1 MEYRD
6 YYKVLDLQRT
16 ATKDEINKQYRRLAR
31 KYHPDLNPGDKAAEA
46 RFKEINE
53 AHEVL
58 SDDEKRKQYDAIGPT
73 GGRPGFDLRTYAQR
87 AARSQTRAPGEVPTG
102 ANGAGGEGFSD
113 FFQSIFGQ
121 TAARPGARQAAGAAK
136 PRRGDD
142 IEQPVEVTLE
152 EAFSGGQRVFTLTGQ
167 DRCPKCNGSGLDAE
181 GKTCTNCK
189 GSGWTSFSRRL
200 EVKIP
205 AGVRDNARI
214 RIAAEGN
221 PGVGA
226 GPRGDLYLV
235 VMLKPHPRL
244 RREEDDLLEDLDV
257 PYTTLVL
264 GGEVAIPTVKGK
276 VLLKIPAGTANGK
289 QFRLAGQGMPR
300 LKDGTRGDLLV
311 RVHALLPGTG
321 GIPLT
326 SRERELF
333 DELSALGPGQAA
345 SGI

>member
-6 YYKVLDLQRT
+6 YYKVLDVQKA
-16 ATKDEINKQYRRLAR
+16 ATKDEINKQYRKLAR
-31 KYHPDLNPGDKAAEA
+31 KYHPDLNPNDAAAEA

-58 SDDEKRKQYDAIGPT
+58 SDEEKRKQYDAIGPNV
-73 GGRPGFDLRTYAQR
+73 GRPGFDPRTYAQR
-87 AARSQTRAPGEVPTG
+87 AARGQTRTPGEAPAG
-102 ANGAGGEGFSD
+102 ANGAAGEGFSE

-121 TAARPGARQAAGAAK
+121 TAARPGARQANGAAK

-142 IEQPVEVTLE
+142 IEQPVDVTLE

-167 DRCPKCNGSGLDAE
+167 DRCPKCNGSGLDAD
-181 GKTCTNCK
+181 GKTCTTCK
-189 GSGWTSFSRRL
+189 GSGWTGFSRRL

-205 AGVRDNARI
+205 AGVQDGSRI

-221 PGVGA
+221 PGVGS
-226 GPRGDLYLV
+226 GPRGDLYLEV
-235 VMLKPHPRL
+235 TLKPHPRL
-244 RREEDDLLEDLDV
+244 RREDDNLLEDLDV
-257 PYTTLVL
+257 PYTMLVL
-264 GGEVAIPTVKGK
+264 GGEVAVPTVKGK
-276 VLLKIPAGTANGK
+276 VLLKIPAGTSNGK

-300 LKDGTRGDLLV
+300 LKDGIRGDLLV

-321 GIPLT
+321 GVPLS

-333 DELSALGPGQAA
+333 DELSTLGTGHAA
-345 SGI
+345 SSA